1 MSKRF
6 MQYVCMPI
14 FIIAMIFNMSG
25 CESTNSM
32 LAKVVGNS
40 SPGHQRAIKA
50 TASMTDAQDELM
62 EAKSLIEETM
72 TILEGIV
79 QGENIDLRKQYN
91 QFVKKK
97 TASEKQCEKVTESA
111 ENMKTQGDAFFLA
124 WEQELISI
132 ENPDIRR
139 PSEERRTVS
148 LKSHEKMTTAMQNAI
163 DSFKSFLNNMKDIQK
178 YLDIDLTP
186 AGISLISTQTGKSKE
201 KAVTAQ
207 ETIDVAIA
215 EIDRAVAEMPTN

>member
-1 MSKRF
+1 MK
-6 MQYVCMPI
+6 
-14 FIIAMIFNMSG
+14 
-25 CESTNSM
+25 
-32 LAKVVGNS
+32 
-40 SPGHQRAIKA
+40 
-50 TASMTDAQDELM
+50 DAQDELI
-62 EAKSLIEETM
+62 EAKNLIENTM
-72 TILEGIV
+72 TTLDGVV
-79 QGENIDLRKQYN
+79 QEENIDLRKQYKR
-91 QFVKKK
+91 FVKKM

-132 ENPDIRR
+132 ENPDIRK
-139 PSEERRTVS
+139 PSEERRTMS
-148 LKSHEKMTTAMQNAI
+148 LKSHEKMTAAMQNAI
-163 DSFKSFLNNMKDIQK
+163 DSFKLFLNNMKDIQK

-215 EIDRAVAEMPTN
+215 EIDRAVAEMPSS